1 MKTKKTKMHKFTEM
15 LSRLSEE
22 NAGSRILFSLS
33 HRLAQREIGGTD
45 DDLDEAK
52 ELLMAL
58 TKQGVSKEPTSLH
71 RAVMLLLMDY
81 IQRASRALADAEKLT
96 PSKEM

>member
-1 MKTKKTKMHKFTEM
+1 MT
-15 LSRLSEE
+15 
-22 NAGSRILFSLS
+22 
-33 HRLAQREIGGTD
+33 
-45 DDLDEAK
+45 DLDEAK

-58 TKQGVSKEPTSLH
+58 TKQGVSTEPTSLQ

-81 IQRASRALADAEKLT
+81 IQRASGALADAEKLT

>member
-1 MKTKKTKMHKFTEM
+1 MT
-15 LSRLSEE
+15 
-22 NAGSRILFSLS
+22 
-33 HRLAQREIGGTD
+33 
-45 DDLDEAK
+45 DLDEAK

-58 TKQGVSKEPTSLH
+58 TRQGVSTEPTSLY

-81 IQRASRALADAEKLT
+81 IQRASVALADAEKLT

>member
-1 MKTKKTKMHKFTEM
+1 MT
-15 LSRLSEE
+15 
-22 NAGSRILFSLS
+22 
-33 HRLAQREIGGTD
+33 
-45 DDLDEAK
+45 DLDEAK

-58 TKQGVSKEPTSLH
+58 TKQGVSKELH

>member
-1 MKTKKTKMHKFTEM
+1 M
-15 LSRLSEE
+15 S
-22 NAGSRILFSLS
+22 
-33 HRLAQREIGGTD
+33 
-45 DDLDEAK
+45 DLDEAK

-58 TKQGVSKEPTSLH
+58 RKQGVSTEPTSLQ

-81 IQRASRALADAEKLT
+81 IQRASGALADAEKLT